1 MPSKQ
6 TGPHNMKERDQ
17 KEIKTEG
24 GKLRLDD
31 RLIKMWR
38 KHLQLP
44 RGSCHAEIIADD
56 HGRSGCRWGPPIAS
70 KKLVIMSW
78 KCDPTKG
85 WLLCGLI
92 EFTENARLQNEI
104 SPLFT
109 VQCGSLDRMSRGP
122 FLLIKGGMWTPGG
135 GRLRAIKIN
144 SYKKKKKPLPS
155 APLSSGHKGRG
166 DRSC

>member
-1 MPSKQ
+1 
-6 TGPHNMKERDQ
+6 MKERDQ

-44 RGSCHAEIIADD
+44 RGSCHAEIIVDE
-56 HGRSGCRWGPPIAS
+56 HGRSGCRWGPPIAP

-122 FLLIKGGMWTPGG
+122 FLLIKGGCEPLGVEDCEQSRSTVT
-135 GRLRAIKIN
+135 
-144 SYKKKKKPLPS
+144 KKKKSHCLLLRCQVGIKEGES
-155 APLSSGHKGRG
+155 EAARIW
-166 DRSC
+166 